1 MMENNQIKGV
11 WFGSKSELEAL
22 KKENRKS
29 KNILYIVCD
38 GKANFGSIGVI

>member
-1 MMENNQIKGV
+1 MENNQIKGV

-29 KNILYIVCD
+29 KDILYIVCD